1 MTNAPLIN
9 QCSIILTRTCNLRCQ
24 FCFEKDA
31 GYSSKDQFNYH
42 DLKDLIDLCCEANVK
57 YIFLTGGEPLT
68 YPHLLDTLR
77 YIKSKKNAPIVA
89 ISSNGLL
96 LKNKGFCKL
105 LAESG
110 LDYIDIS
117 MKGKNSE
124 EWQNLT
130 GTDGFET
137 QQEALKNLSLL
148 PIEFTSSMV
157 ITPENVHSFCESVR
171 IAYQN
176 GARQFSFTF
185 QIDNEDS
192 QEKNLEYLQKHDPIR
207 LVDNFLMQI
216 DDLSQITNDWWIE
229 YSFPLCVY
237 SKKQL
242 TLLKGHLADPC
253 QIHTNNSITVNTN
266 LDLFHCDMFF
276 SNSIGKFKKDFTTS
290 TELIQFLEKHTYT
303 ATLPDFCSECKLL
316 EKCYGGCPVLQ
327 KHYSIEALKEFKEV
341 KKKPTL

>member
-1 MTNAPLIN
+1 MYIF
-9 QCSIILTRTCNLRCQ
+9 SKLTEYAKVNHNS
-24 FCFEKDA
+24 FAFAIVGKIYKSEKIVSRDLNTAIKYFAQSAKLGCTLGYYYLGKEYFYGRYLKVNYLKAQKYLFIALKDEPHA
-31 GYSSKDQFNYH
+31 GYYLYKILKHMHHQSK
-42 DLKDLIDLCCEANVK
+42 
-57 YIFLTGGEPLT
+57 
-68 YPHLLDTLR
+68 
-77 YIKSKKNAPIVA
+77 
-89 ISSNGLL
+89 
-96 LKNKGFCKL
+96 
-105 LAESG
+105 ES
-110 LDYIDIS
+110 DNNYIDIS